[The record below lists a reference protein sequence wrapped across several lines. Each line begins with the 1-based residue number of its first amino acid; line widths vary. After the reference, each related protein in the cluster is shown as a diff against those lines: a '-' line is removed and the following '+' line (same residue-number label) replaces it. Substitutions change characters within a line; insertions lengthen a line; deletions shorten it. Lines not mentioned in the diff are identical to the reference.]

1 MQAMQVLDQPN
12 FIPSP
17 MCLFGRTLLVIE
29 LEANYMIQDAL
40 LSRLLFNNIKHW
52 FWEGHLFGGGS

>member
-1 MQAMQVLDQPN
+1 MQAMQVLDQPS

-17 MCLFGRTLLVIE
+17 VCLFGRILLVIE

-40 LSRLLFNNIKHW
+40 LLIPFQQ
-52 FWEGHLFGGGS
+52 